1 MSGIRPVL
9 AWRYRDQMT
18 EFYLMYGQPRDPLDA
33 QRQVPTR
40 QDLDTNHFDL
50 GEKLRNYELKA
61 ALK

>member
-1 MSGIRPVL
+1 
-9 AWRYRDQMT
+9 MT